1 MGPKSAFKKHPPT
14 FMRAMPRESLVASR
28 VSRFVGFEPS
38 NTFPRVGF
46 GFAYRSHKRIPFLFF
61 FFFCFF
67 PDLVWRAKGEG
78 AFQGD
83 GDEKC
88 PGACVRDLEE
98 GAQFRACTCTQPF
111 AGRQAPTPTTGRFRE
126 PGHVVWVRGKHQ
138 KRKQIMLCTYFPKSP
153 FDKLQFG
160 RQQRAFSPYCSL

>member
-61 FFFCFF
+61 FFFAFF
-67 PDLVWRAKGEG
+67 RIWYGERKEKARSKGMGTKSVRAPVYE
-78 AFQGD
+78 
-83 GDEKC
+83 
-88 PGACVRDLEE
+88 
-98 GAQFRACTCTQPF
+98 
-111 AGRQAPTPTTGRFRE
+111 
-126 PGHVVWVRGKHQ
+126 
-138 KRKQIMLCTYFPKSP
+138 I
-153 FDKLQFG
+153 
-160 RQQRAFSPYCSL
+160 